1 MTLSRRVR
9 CAIYCCMLITPS
21 IGTAEPPTAEQT
33 FIVVRGETYNMLP
46 YDYLRERGI
55 RVPEITNEN
64 NAAFRYF
71 DAVNA
76 YVAPEPAPEDW
87 VDKAARGEWP
97 DDPETEAQLIA
108 YLDANADALSI
119 TREATQMDD
128 YFLPLFGNVGEP
140 LYSFLLPSLGT
151 QRQLAKLLAADALRQ
166 IRAGDYQLGMDRL
179 LTAQRMG
186 NHLGHGSTMIEG
198 LVGVAVNAL
207 AADQLTQ
214 LANTYD
220 IPTDFLMNTT
230 AEMDAIA
237 ANLPSF
243 EDMLRA
249 EEALTDD
256 IVDDVLINPNVDA
269 NMLGVP
275 APPSLLKPENGT
287 GWHKLVK
294 ELRRVYLPDRAIKR
308 HAKKYYEK
316 VREGTR
322 PKRDGTPGTI
332 LQEDL
337 LLADVPSWD
346 MLTMA
351 TLPSFSRAHEIVLM
365 SKSNFERT
373 RVRLAVRAYEQDRG
387 HLPPDLQALTP
398 TYLSRLP
405 ADPMTGYDFEYQPAT
420 AEDGVPVGLTKV
432 TRENAEE
439 LKRKRRTPAIL
450 TPRASKW
457 RRFVMS
463 FADRYQLDDRQRASA
478 DGILRDIEARAA
490 AFERTQGAKIQQLI
504 DEDDQAGAKAEMKPL
519 DKLFDELDRRLQKL
533 PTRKQR
539 AAVKQQAAEERD

>member
-1 MTLSRRVR
+1 MTPMHRVR
-9 CAIYCCMLITPS
+9 RAIYCCILIAPTVAA
-21 IGTAEPPTAEQT
+21 GEQPTADQMS
-33 FIVVRGETYNMLP
+33 IMVRGQSYNMLP
-46 YDYLRERGI
+46 YEYLRERGV
-55 RVPEITNEN
+55 RVPEISHED

-76 YVAPEPAPEDW
+76 HVRAEPDIADW
-87 VDKAARGEWP
+87 VDRAAKGEWP
-97 DDPETEAQLIA
+97 EDAENEAALLA
-108 YLDANADALSI
+108 HLDANANAISL

-128 YFLPLFGNVGEP
+128 YFLPLFGNVGDP
-140 LYSFLLPSLGT
+140 LYSFLLPSLSD
-151 QRQLAKLLAADALRQ
+151 QRHIAKLLAADAQRQ
-166 IRAGDYQLGMDRL
+166 IRAGEFELGMDRL

-198 LVGVAVNAL
+198 LVGVAVSAM
-207 AADQLTQ
+207 ASDQLTKM
-214 LANTYD
+214 AATYD
-220 IPTDFLMNTT
+220 IPTDVLLNTT
-230 AEMDAIA
+230 AEMDDIA

-256 IVDDVLINPNVDA
+256 IVEDVLINPTVDPNV
-269 NMLGVP
+269 LGVP
-275 APPSLLKPENGT
+275 APPSLFKPENGT

-308 HAKKYYEK
+308 HAKKYYKK
-316 VREGTR
+316 VRKGTR
-322 PKRDGTPGTI
+322 PKKDGTPGTI

-365 SKSNFERT
+365 CKSNFERT

-387 HLPPDLQALTP
+387 QLPPNLQALTP
-398 TYLSRLP
+398 TYLSSLP
-405 ADPMTGYDFEYQPAT
+405 ADPMTGYDFEYQPT
-420 AEDGVPVGLTKV
+420 TTDDGVPVGLTKV
-432 TRENAEE
+432 TRDNADE

-463 FADRYQLDDRQRASA
+463 FADRYELDDRQRASA
-478 DGILRDIEARAA
+478 EGILRDVESRAA

-504 DEDDQAGAKAEMKPL
+504 DEDDQAGIKAEMKPL

-539 AAVKQQAAEERD
+539 AAVKQQAAKERD

>member
-1 MTLSRRVR
+1 MTLSYRVR
-9 CAIYCCMLITPS
+9 NALFCYMLLASTVAHAQNSAPEKHPIT
-21 IGTAEPPTAEQT
+21 
-33 FIVVRGETYNMLP
+33 VRGQSYNMLP
-46 YDYLRERGI
+46 FDYLRERGI
-55 RVPEITNEN
+55 RVPEIAAEN

-76 YVAPEPAPEDW
+76 YVAPDQAPEDW

-97 DDPETEAQLIA
+97 DDPETEAQLVA
-108 YLDANADALSI
+108 YLDANAEALSI
-119 TREATQMDD
+119 TREATRMDD
-128 YFLPLFGNVGEP
+128 YFLPLFGEEGEP
-140 LYSFLLPSLGT
+140 LYTFLLPSLAP
-151 QRQLAKLLAADALRQ
+151 QRQLAKLLAADAQRQ
-166 IRAGDYQLGMDRL
+166 IRAGNHELGMDRL

-186 NHLGHGSTMIEG
+186 NHLGNGSTMIEG

-207 AADQLTQ
+207 VSDQLTH

-220 IPTDFLMNTT
+220 IPTDVLIDTTT
-230 AEMDAIA
+230 AMNDIA
-237 ANLPSF
+237 VDLPSF

-256 IVDDVLINPNVDA
+256 LVDDVLVDPTIDQS
-269 NMLGVP
+269 MIGMP
-275 APPSLLKPENGT
+275 MPPSMLKPQKGS
-287 GWHKLVK
+287 GWHQLVK

-322 PKRDGTPGTI
+322 PKKDGTPGTI

-337 LLADVPSWD
+337 LLADVPAWD
-346 MLTMA
+346 VLTLS

-365 SKSNFERT
+365 SKSNFERA

-387 HLPPDLQALTP
+387 QLPPNLQALTP
-398 TYLSRLP
+398 TYLARVP
-405 ADPMTGYDFEYQPAT
+405 ADPMTGYDFEYQPST
-420 AEDGVPVGLTKV
+420 TEGGVPTGLSKV

-457 RRFVMS
+457 RRYVMR
-463 FADRYQLDDRQRASA
+463 FADRYELDDRQRASA
-478 DGILRDIEARAA
+478 DGILRDIESRAA

-504 DEDDQAGAKAEMKPL
+504 DEGDQTSAKAEMKPL
-519 DKLFDELDRRLQKL
+519 DKLFDEMERRLKKL

-539 AAVKQQAAEERD
+539 AAVEQEANEEGK